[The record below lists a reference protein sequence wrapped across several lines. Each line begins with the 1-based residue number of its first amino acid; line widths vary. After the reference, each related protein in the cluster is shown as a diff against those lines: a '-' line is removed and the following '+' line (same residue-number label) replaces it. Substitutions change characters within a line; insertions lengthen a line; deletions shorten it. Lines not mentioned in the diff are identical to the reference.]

1 MAVVEET
8 LKYLAPIPQ
17 QHDCFLEKLSATGR
31 GEQEAV
37 QPDGP
42 GPDASDRADEQS
54 RRVIF
59 KIRVRASDK
68 DDIET
73 AVTR

>member
-37 QPDGP
+37 LPDRP
-42 GPDASDRADEQS
+42 GTDASEKANEQS

-59 KIRVRASDK
+59 KIRVRASERDN
-68 DDIET
+68 IE
-73 AVTR
+73 AKVTQ